1 MRKLI
6 QVFAL
11 VGLLGYQLS
20 YAQSIPSPKEH
31 FGFNIGDD
39 YHLSNY
45 TQTEAYFKK
54 LATSDRVKLVDIG
67 LTEEGRHQYMMIVT
81 SPENHK
87 KLARY
92 QQISQQLARAEGL
105 TDDQARALAAEGK
118 AIVWI
123 DGGLH
128 STETVGTMQLIETAW
143 QMISRKD
150 PETMRILN
158 DVVILFTHANPD
170 GHELVGNWYMRE
182 PKPEKRSLNNL
193 PKLYEKYAGH
203 DNNRDFF
210 MLHLKESQNIAR
222 QLFVEWIPQIMYN
235 HHQAG
240 PPGSIVAGPP
250 YRDPFNYVFDPLMIT
265 GIDAL
270 GAAMVNRLNTENK
283 PGFTRLSGSV
293 FSTWYN
299 GGLRTT
305 THFHNMIGLLTEI
318 IGNPTP
324 MEVPLVPNR
333 LIPNGATPFPVTPQ
347 KWYFKQSIDYSVSL
361 NYATLNY
368 AARYRDEL
376 LFNIYR
382 MGKNSIERGSKD
394 YWGLSPK
401 RVDAINQAYQADQ
414 KKAPASTTASRTS
427 STPANRPASADSAA
441 RSITAN
447 APTRPRA
454 DSTRTTAVAAASEM
468 GDEGPRGGSIPVKY
482 YDAVLKDL
490 AQRDPRG
497 FILTAD
503 QADYSSVVEF
513 MNALIKTGIQVQQA
527 TAEFSVAGK
536 KYPAGSFVVKT
547 DQSFRPHVLDM
558 FEPQD
563 HPNDF
568 AYPGGPPIRPY
579 DAAGWTLAYQMGVK
593 FDRVLDAF
601 DGPFKKLPYG
611 EIISVKNTIPTATVA
626 GYTLTA
632 KANNSFVAVND
643 LLQAGLEV
651 YRLPNGSA
659 GNPSVEAGAF
669 YIPSS
674 AKAKAVLEKAAAEAG
689 VVVTG
694 VAKRPTSAMT
704 KVAPLRIA
712 LWDTYG
718 GSMPSGWVRLLMEQ
732 YHYPFTVVFPQEIDA
747 GDLNKKY
754 DAIVFVTRAIPALS
768 TGASGGGGGE
778 GGFTPR
784 EPKPEDIPAE
794 YRPTMGRIT
803 ADKSIPQLKRFLEG
817 GGSIITIGSST
828 NLAYHLGLPVKN
840 ALVEMTNTGQER
852 PLPAEK
858 YYIPGSIL
866 QVSLDSTQHATYG
879 LSSKTDVYFDSSPV
893 FKIAP
898 DAIAKGVVKPL
909 AWFST
914 AKPLR
919 SGWAWGQAYLQDG
932 VTAFEASIGAG
943 KLYAFGPEIT
953 FRSQA
958 QGTFKLLFNQLY
970 SLK

>member
-1 MRKLI
+1 
-6 QVFAL
+6 
-11 VGLLGYQLS
+11 
-20 YAQSIPSPKEH
+20 
-31 FGFNIGDD
+31 
-39 YHLSNY
+39 
-45 TQTEAYFKK
+45 
-54 LATSDRVKLVDIG
+54 
-67 LTEEGRHQYMMIVT
+67 
-81 SPENHK
+81 
-87 KLARY
+87 
-92 QQISQQLARAEGL
+92 
-105 TDDQARALAAEGK
+105 
-118 AIVWI
+118 
-123 DGGLH
+123 
-128 STETVGTMQLIETAW
+128 
-143 QMISRKD
+143 
-150 PETMRILN
+150 
-158 DVVILFTHANPD
+158 
-170 GHELVGNWYMRE
+170 
-182 PKPEKRSLNNL
+182 
-193 PKLYEKYAGH
+193 
-203 DNNRDFF
+203 
-210 MLHLKESQNIAR
+210 
-222 QLFVEWIPQIMYN
+222 
-235 HHQAG
+235 
-240 PPGSIVAGPP
+240 
-250 YRDPFNYVFDPLMIT
+250 
-265 GIDAL
+265 
-270 GAAMVNRLNTENK
+270 
-283 PGFTRLSGSV
+283 
-293 FSTWYN
+293 
-299 GGLRTT
+299 
-305 THFHNMIGLLTEI
+305 
-318 IGNPTP
+318 
-324 MEVPLVPNR
+324 
-333 LIPNGATPFPVTPQ
+333 
-347 KWYFKQSIDYSVSL
+347 
-361 NYATLNY
+361 
-368 AARYRDEL
+368 
-376 LFNIYR
+376 
-382 MGKNSIERGSKD
+382 
-394 YWGLSPK
+394 
-401 RVDAINQAYQADQ
+401 
-414 KKAPASTTASRTS
+414 
-427 STPANRPASADSAA
+427 
-441 RSITAN
+441 
-447 APTRPRA
+447 
-454 DSTRTTAVAAASEM
+454 
-468 GDEGPRGGSIPVKY
+468 
-482 YDAVLKDL
+482 
-490 AQRDPRG
+490 
-497 FILTAD
+497 
-503 QADYSSVVEF
+503 

-536 KYPAGSFVVKT
+536 KYPAGSFIVKT
-547 DQSFRPHVLDM
+547 EQSFRPHVLDM

-579 DAAGWTLAYQMGVK
+579 DAAGWTLAYQMGVQ

-611 EIISVKNTIPTATVA
+611 EIITVKNTIPTTTVA

-643 LLQAGLEV
+643 LLQAGVEV
-651 YRLPNGSA
+651 YRLPNGLA
-659 GNPSVEAGAF
+659 GNSSVEAGAF
-669 YIPSS
+669 YVPSS
-674 AKAKAVLEKAAAEAG
+674 VKAKAVLEKAAAESG
-689 VVVTG
+689 VVVSG
-694 VAKRPTSAMT
+694 VAKRPMGAMT

-768 TGASGGGGGE
+768 TGATGSGGGGE

-817 GGSIITIGSST
+817 GGRIITIGSST

-932 VTAFEASIGAG
+932 VTAFEAPIGAG

-970 SLK
+970 LLK